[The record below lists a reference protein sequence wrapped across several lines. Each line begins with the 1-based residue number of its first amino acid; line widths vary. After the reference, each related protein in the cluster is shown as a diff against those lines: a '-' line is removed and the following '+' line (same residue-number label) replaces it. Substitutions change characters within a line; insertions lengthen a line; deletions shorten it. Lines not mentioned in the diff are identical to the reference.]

1 MNEPSSVRVRF
12 APSPTGSAESS
23 LHMGVARTAVFN
35 WLFARRAAGRFILR
49 IEDTDAERSNADSER
64 AIMESLRWLG
74 LDWDE
79 GPDVGGPAAPYRQSE
94 RLARYREAAAR
105 WSPRARPIP
114 ASARE
119 ERLEAERERA
129 RAEGRSPRYDGTCA
143 ALDPAAAAARAAR
156 EPHAI
161 RFRVAER
168 AVTVQDALRGEVTF
182 QAGTL
187 GDFVLLRASGLPVYN
202 FACVVDDAAMAITH
216 VLRGEDHLS
225 NTQRQLLLY
234 EALGVAPPV
243 FAHLSMILG
252 EDRTKLSKRHGA
264 VSVEQYRALGY
275 PPEAIVNYLALLG
288 WNPGDGREAMT
299 REELTASFS
308 IERLNKAAA
317 VFDAAKLDWLAG
329 LKIRHAGPEALLPA
343 ARAFL
348 PDEDDARRLLEIRAV
363 IDHLRCA
370 ADLPREL
377 ASLRGPAPAPDEEAR
392 PWLGNTALFAALADL
407 LGRPRGRVS
416 RRARPARARRPA
428 RRRTHRRGVQGRP
441 HGGGQAGG
449 RQRQGALHARARRA
463 HGPHAWARA
472 ARRGGHPGPETVM
485 ARLRGA
491 SA

>member
-1 MNEPSSVRVRF
+1 MSAPASKVRVRF
-12 APSPTGSAESS
+12 APSPTGSADSS

-35 WLFARRAAGRFILR
+35 WLFARRMGGAFILR
-49 IEDTDAERSNADSER
+49 IEDTDVERSNAASER

-74 LDWDE
+74 LDWNE
-79 GPDVGGPAAPYRQSE
+79 GPDIGGPAGPYRQSE
-94 RLARYREAAAR
+94 RLARYREIAATLVAAGKAYPCFC
-105 WSPRARPIP
+105 S
-114 ASARE
+114 E
-119 ERLEAERERA
+119 ERLADGRERA

-143 ALDPAAAAARAAR
+143 ALDPADAAVRAAQ

-168 AVTVQDALRGEVTF
+168 AVTVRDALRGDVTF

-187 GDFVLLRASGLPVYN
+187 GDFVLMRASGLPVYN

-234 EALGVAPPV
+234 EALGAAPPV

-264 VSVEQYRALGY
+264 VSVEQYRAQGY

-299 REELTASFS
+299 RDELSAAFS
-308 IERLNKAAA
+308 LERLNKAAA

-348 PDEDDARRLLEIRAV
+348 PGEDDARRLLEIRAV

-377 ASLRGPAPAPDEEAR
+377 ASLRGPAPEPDEEAR

-407 LGRPRGRVS
+407 LAAPGGDLTAEEFKAALSAAGKQVGAKGKELFMPV
-416 RRARPARARRPA
+416 RAALTG
-428 RRRTHRRGVQGRP
+428 RTH
-441 HGGGQAGG
+441 
-449 RQRQGALHARARRA
+449 
-463 HGPHAWARA
+463 
-472 ARRGGHPGPETVM
+472 GPELPAVAAILGRETVVT
-485 ARLRGA
+485 RLRGA

>member
-1 MNEPSSVRVRF
+1 MSTIETTLPGKVRVRF
-12 APSPTGSAESS
+12 APSPTGTAESS

-35 WLFARRAAGRFILR
+35 WLFARGRAGRFILR
-49 IEDTDAERSNADSER
+49 IEDTDAERSSAASER
-64 AIMESLRWLG
+64 AIMESLAWLG

-79 GPDVGGPAAPYRQSE
+79 GPDIGGPAGPYRQSE
-94 RLARYREAAAR
+94 RLDRYREAAAR
-105 WSPRARPIP
+105 LVAEGKAYPCFCA
-114 ASARE
+114 E
-119 ERLEAERERA
+119 ERLEAARERA
-129 RAEGRSPRYDGTCA
+129 RAEGRSPRYDGSCA
-143 ALDPAAAAARAAR
+143 RLDPATAAARAAR
-156 EPHAI
+156 EPRAI

-168 AVTVQDALRGEVTF
+168 AVTVRDALRGDVTF

-216 VLRGEDHLS
+216 VLRGEDHLA

-234 EALGVAPPV
+234 EALGAAPPV

-252 EDRTKLSKRHGA
+252 EDRTKLAKRHGA
-264 VSVEQYRALGY
+264 VSVEQYRAQGY

-299 REELTASFS
+299 REELIAAFT
-308 IERLNKAAA
+308 IEHLNKAGA

-377 ASLRGPAPAPDEEAR
+377 ALLRGPASAPDDEAQ
-392 PWLGNTALFAALADL
+392 PWLSNAALFAALAEL
-407 LGRPRGRVS
+407 LVAPGGGPAARETVGGELTAEEFKAALTAAGKQVGVKGRELFMPVRAALTGRTHGPELPAVAAILGREQV
-416 RRARPARARRPA
+416 
-428 RRRTHRRGVQGRP
+428 
-441 HGGGQAGG
+441 
-449 RQRQGALHARARRA
+449 L
-463 HGPHAWARA
+463 
-472 ARRGGHPGPETVM
+472 
-485 ARLRGA
+485 ARLRA
-491 SA
+491 FISP